1 MHLVGCGV
9 VVVIVV
15 YNLGFND
22 GHRSFQ
28 LGYSPIFQRSLVIHT
43 YRWPQI
49 QVQRDPPLNVGS
61 WWPLCG
67 MVLQLVVRL
76 WCATGTS
83 PSGRYWTLCWVG
95 SIASLWGF
103 WCHAGIEAPFS
114 MVPSPWGWGFFTSH
128 PLFWP
133 SMWKLTSTFF
143 SPSSHLWLPNQSQVR
158 FRSTPRSGPDLRVS
172 HARRWIPCLSIF
184 GWWDPLWAGNPHL
197 AKIRVYDSTGLR
209 KCVCSRSILRKY
221 WVLLGR
227 WEGNKVLET
236 ERKSFSCCVQSSLLE
251 GTVFR
256 RLKAFI
262 RSPFVSEEGA
272 QVDCDAASD
281 TVQDLSTPSLTFVCG
296 RLS

>member
-143 SPSSHLWLPNQSQVR
+143 LLLPTYGSRTNLRFGSGALLGLDRTSELVRLGGEFPVCQFLGGEIRFGLGTLTLRKLGFMIQRGCVNAFAAGQSC
-158 FRSTPRSGPDLRVS
+158 G
-172 HARRWIPCLSIF
+172 
-184 GWWDPLWAGNPHL
+184 
-197 AKIRVYDSTGLR
+197 STG
-209 KCVCSRSILRKY
+209 
-221 WVLLGR
+221 
-227 WEGNKVLET
+227 
-236 ERKSFSCCVQSSLLE
+236 CC
-251 GTVFR
+251 
-256 RLKAFI
+256 
-262 RSPFVSEEGA
+262 
-272 QVDCDAASD
+272 
-281 TVQDLSTPSLTFVCG
+281 
-296 RLS
+296 